1 MSEYDIA
8 AAFEEIEAELIAS
21 MARNFRGHR
30 DWELDEGFNWPMWQ
44 AEQLKALERYRKEA
58 RKAMGRHSAKT
69 DGLIDRLLETTFQD
83 AAAEQ
88 ERKILQAIRKGA
100 HVHRK
105 PRAGEDP
112 DAFFRTNA
120 RKLDALREAVKNDL
134 HTAETATLRMAEDI
148 YRKTI
153 FNAQV
158 YANTGAGTL
167 WQAVDMATKS
177 FLAAGLG
184 TVRYRDG
191 RQVNAASYA
200 EMAIRTANKRAYL
213 TGEGAKRQEWGVS
226 LVIVTR
232 RETGCP
238 YCVQWQGKVYV
249 DDVWSGGRPDGQHPL
264 LSTAI
269 AGGLYHPNCKDS
281 HTTYFPGVS
290 TEPTPLT
297 AEQRQKMIDNY
308 NLQQK
313 QRYYERQVRKYKR
326 LETGSLDP
334 DNTGKYGARRRE
346 WQARTR
352 ELVKENPD
360 VLRREYAR
368 EQVRVAGVRKHPA
381 EKVVE
386 KIGTSAILDEKDV
399 YAINQ
404 YKSAKSYQI
413 NSALRG
419 EMPVTSEI
427 EAIVSDIDQALEK
440 LPVYMG
446 ITRRSIS
453 SDMIADLEGF
463 HKKYTPGAVVEELSF
478 TSSSTDSYDPSMDI
492 QMVIKSKTG
501 RDMRAYNSLEQEVL
515 FKRGTKFKVVKRDGN
530 TFYLEEES

>member
-1 MSEYDIA
+1 MNEYDIS

-30 DWELDEGFNWPMWQ
+30 DWELREGFNWPMWQ
-44 AEQLKALERYRKEA
+44 AEQLKALERYRREA
-58 RKAMGRHSAKT
+58 RKAMGIHSAKT
-69 DGLIDRLLETTFQD
+69 DRLIGQLLETTFRD
-83 AAAEQ
+83 AAADQ
-88 ERKILQAIRKGA
+88 ERKILQAIRKGMI
-100 HVHRK
+100 
-105 PRAGEDP
+105 PRPPGAGEDP

-134 HTAETATLRMAEDI
+134 HTAETATLRMAEDV

-153 FNAQV
+153 FSAQV

-184 TVRYRDG
+184 AVRYRDG

-213 TGEGAKRQEWGVS
+213 TGEGAKRQEWGMS

-232 RETGCP
+232 RGTGCP
-238 YCVQWQGKVYV
+238 YCVRWQGRVYV

-281 HTTYFPGVS
+281 HTTFFPGVS

-297 AEQRQKMIDNY
+297 AEQQRQMIENY
-308 NLQQK
+308 NLKQK
-313 QRYYERQVRKYKR
+313 QRYYERQIRKYKR

-334 DNTGKYGARRRE
+334 ANVEKYKARRQE
-346 WQARTR
+346 WQAKTR
-352 ELVKENPD
+352 DLVSQNPI

-368 EQVRVAGVRKHPA
+368 EKVRGMDPAGKAVAKTVQP
-381 EKVVE
+381 
-386 KIGTSAILDEKDV
+386 AILDEKDI

-419 EMPVTSEI
+419 EMPATPEI

-440 LPVYMG
+440 LPVYLG

-453 SDMIADLEGF
+453 SDMIVDLEGF
-463 HKKYTPGAVVEELSF
+463 HKKYTPGAIVEELSF
-478 TSSSTDSYDPSMDI
+478 TSSSTDSYDPGMDI

-501 RDMRAYNSLEQEVL
+501 RDMRAYNPLEQEVL
-515 FKRGTKFKVVKRDGN
+515 FKRGTKFKVVRRDGN